1 LSAFL
6 ALQKK
11 LRTYL
16 SKKEIK
22 AIRQTFLFA
31 ENAHKQQTRV
41 SGKPYITHPI
51 AVASILADMHL
62 DAQSIIAAI
71 LHDIIEDTGIDKQ
84 TLEEHFGAE
93 VAKLVDGVSK
103 LEQIQF
109 ESRAEAQAE
118 NFRKMVIAMV
128 GDIRVILIKL
138 ADRLHNMRTLEHL
151 SPERRQRIAEET
163 LEIYAPI
170 ANRLGINVFRLEFEN
185 RSFEMLHPW
194 RYAILRNAL
203 KKARG
208 NRKELLGIIDSTLHE
223 ALKKAK
229 LKHFE
234 LWGREK
240 HIYSIHKKMR
250 EKQLKFSE
258 VMDIYAFRAVFK
270 DVGDCY
276 RALGVLHN
284 LYKPVPE
291 KFKDYI
297 AIPKVNGYQSLH
309 TALFGPYGVP
319 IEVQI
324 RTEEMNKMAE
334 SGIAAHW
341 LYKSK
346 TSASSQA
353 QLRARAWIQELLEIQ
368 QSAGDS
374 LEFIENVKTDLFP
387 DAIYV
392 FTPQGEIMELP
403 NGATPIDFAYAVHSD
418 IGSTCT
424 AVKIDGRLSQ
434 LSAQLVNGQKVEIV
448 TAPNSHPKPN
458 WLDFVVT
465 GKARSRI
472 RHYLKNQQSVEA
484 IQLGKNLLL
493 NILEMQGVKLEEI
506 PVESIQKVLHQSNY
520 KTVDDLYK
528 AIGLGNQFAQL
539 IVRRLLDGEE
549 LKISET
555 DKKRIQAEPLHIKG
569 SEGMV
574 ISFAKCCY
582 PIPGDPIEGV
592 LTVGRGLVV
601 HNARCKNLTESRNQP
616 DKCMPLRWAET
627 VSGEFETE
635 LFIEIANQRGALAS
649 IALAIAEVDSNI
661 STAHMMQRDA
671 YYQQIN
677 VVITVRNRDQL
688 AQVIRRIRQLSSVTK
703 VSRNK

>member
-1 LSAFL
+1 MSSFL
-6 ALQKK
+6 ELQKK
-11 LRTYL
+11 LRAYL
-16 SKKEIK
+16 PKKEVK

-31 ENAHKQQTRV
+31 ENAHKQQTRF

-51 AVASILADMHL
+51 AVATILADMRM
-62 DAQSIIAAI
+62 DSPSIIAAI
-71 LHDIIEDTGIDKQ
+71 LHDVIEDTHVDKQ
-84 TLEEHFGAE
+84 TLEKHFDVE

-103 LEQIQF
+103 LTQINF
-109 ESRAEAQAE
+109 ETRAEAQAE

-138 ADRLHNMRTLEHL
+138 ADRLHNMRTIEHL
-151 SPERRQRIAEET
+151 PLTKQKRIAKET

-170 ANRLGINVFRLEFEN
+170 ANRLGMNVFRIEFEDLA
-185 RSFEMLHPW
+185 FKALHPW
-194 RYAILRNAL
+194 RYAILSRAL
-203 KKARG
+203 KRSRG
-208 NRKELLGIIDSTLHE
+208 NRKELLGIINSTLND

-229 LKHFE
+229 LKHFK

-240 HIYSIHKKMR
+240 HFYSIYKKMK
-250 EKQLKFSE
+250 EKKLKFSE
-258 VMDIYAFRAVFK
+258 VMDIYAFRVTFK
-270 DVGDCY
+270 TAGDCY

-319 IEVQI
+319 VEVQI

-334 SGIAAHW
+334 NGIAAHW
-341 LYKSK
+341 LYKAK
-346 TSASSQA
+346 GDVASQA

-418 IGSTCT
+418 IGNTCV
-424 AVKIDGRLSQ
+424 AVKIDGRKLPLSTQ
-434 LSAQLVNGQKVEIV
+434 LINGQKVEII
-448 TAPNSHPKPN
+448 TAKTAVPKPT
-458 WLDFVVT
+458 WLDFVIT

-472 RHYLKNQQSVEA
+472 RHYLKNQQSEEA
-484 IQLGKNLLL
+484 IRLGKRLLEKV
-493 NILEMQGVKLEEI
+493 LEMQDTSFAKI
-506 PVESIQKVLHQSNY
+506 PVENIKKILKVSNY
-520 KTVDDLYK
+520 KTEDDLFK

-539 IVRRLLDGEE
+539 VAQRLLNSGELQITE
-549 LKISET
+549 PKMH
-555 DKKRIQAEPLHIKG
+555 RAQAEPLRIKG
-569 SEGMV
+569 SEGMI

-592 LTVGRGLVV
+592 LTMGHGLVV
-601 HNARCKNLTESRNQP
+601 HNARCNNLTEFRNQP
-616 DKCMPLRWAET
+616 DKCVPLRWADE
-627 VSGEFETE
+627 VRGEFETE
-635 LFIEIANQRGALAS
+635 LNIEMANQRGALAN
-649 IALAIAEVDSNI
+649 IALAIADTDSNI
-661 STAHMMQRDA
+661 STAHMLQRDA
-671 YYQQIN
+671 YYQQVS
-677 VVITVRNRDQL
+677 VVITVHDRDQL
-688 AQVIRRIRQLSSVTK
+688 AQVMRRLQQLNNVVK
-703 VSRNK
+703 VSRSK